1 MNTQLAGREGEAR
14 AAQYLRRHGWTV
26 LDANYRS
33 RFGEIDLI
41 ARKRN
46 TVAFVEVKLR
56 RDARF
61 AAAAEAIHAAAEAVT
76 PRKQERLRLTAQQW
90 IAEHGDALDL
100 RFDIIEI
107 YTVSGEINHIENAFV

>member
-14 AAQYLRRHGWTV
+14 AAQYLRRHGWTM

-61 AAAAEAIHAAAEAVT
+61 AAAAEAVT
-76 PRKQERLRLTAQQW
+76 QRKQEKLRLTAQQW
-90 IAEHGDALDL
+90 IAEHGDTLDL

-107 YTVSGEINHIENAFV
+107 YTASGEINHIENAFV

>member
-14 AAQYLRRHGWTV
+14 AAQYLRRRGWTV

-61 AAAAEAIHAAAEAVT
+61 AAAAEAVT
-76 PRKQERLRLTAQQW
+76 PRKQEKLRLTAQQW

-107 YTVSGEINHIENAFV
+107 YTASGEINHIENAFV

>member
-26 LDANYRS
+26 LEANYRS

-41 ARKRN
+41 AHKRN

-61 AAAAEAIHAAAEAVT
+61 AAAAEAVT

>member
-14 AAQYLRRHGWTV
+14 AAQYLRRRGWTM

-61 AAAAEAIHAAAEAVT
+61 AAAAEAVT
-76 PRKQERLRLTAQQW
+76 PRKQEKLRLTAQQW

-107 YTVSGEINHIENAFV
+107 YTASGELNHIENAFV

>member
-61 AAAAEAIHAAAEAVT
+61 AAAAEAVT
-76 PRKQERLRLTAQQW
+76 PRKQEKLRLTAQQW

-100 RFDIIEI
+100 RFDIIEV
-107 YTVSGEINHIENAFV
+107 YTASGEMNHIENAFV

>member
-1 MNTQLAGREGEAR
+1 MNTQQAGRDGEAR
-14 AAQYLRRHGWTV
+14 AAQYLRRRGWTL

-33 RFGEIDLI
+33 RYGEIDLI

-56 RDARF
+56 RDAHF
-61 AAAAEAIHAAAEAVT
+61 APAAAAVT
-76 PRKQERLRLTAQQW
+76 LKKQERLRLTAMQW

-100 RFDIIEI
+100 RFDIIEV
-107 YTVSGEINHIENAFV
+107 YTADGRINHIENAFV

>member
-1 MNTQLAGREGEAR
+1 VNTQLAGREGEAR

-61 AAAAEAIHAAAEAVT
+61 AAAAEAVT

>member
-61 AAAAEAIHAAAEAVT
+61 AAAAEAVT